1 MRRTIAATIAVI
13 GLCLAVFA
21 APSAAVPR
29 ELFGISNGQPLNQ
42 QDFRK
47 LKSTGV
53 RTLRFA
59 INWYNVQPSPGSPK
73 WGATD
78 ELVGDLAAR
87 GIHPVPF
94 IYGSPSWVAKQP
106 KRPPLGSARKVRA
119 WRKFLVLVVQR
130 YGRQGTYWT
139 GGAYQQAHPG
149 AQPTPI
155 TAYQIWNEPNLPKYF
170 PRKKTI
176 RKYGKLVKIAH
187 RAINGVDRRA
197 KVVLAGLTGYAE
209 PRGWTFLDRL
219 YRVKRIKQNF
229 EVAALHPYAA
239 TIGQFRTEAR
249 RIRQVIE
256 GHHDGHT
263 ALWLT
268 EVGWG
273 SDHGTR
279 RFPLNKGLQGQA
291 RMLRKSFKLVLHKRR
306 SWHIQRLFWFDWR
319 DPARGTGAYCS
330 FCPSAG
336 LLRHNQ
342 NPKPA
347 YRAFRRFT
355 PGD

>member
-1 MRRTIAATIAVI
+1 MRRTIAAAVAVI
-13 GLCLAVFA
+13 GLCLFVFA
-21 APSAAVPR
+21 APAAAVPR
-29 ELFGISNGQPLNQ
+29 ELFGISKGGTLNQ
-42 QDFRK
+42 QDFSK
-47 LKSTGV
+47 LNSTGV

-59 INWYNVQPSPGSPK
+59 INWFAVQPSHASPL

-78 ELVGDLAAR
+78 QLVGDLAAR
-87 GIHPVPF
+87 GIRPVPF

-106 KRPPLGSARKVRA
+106 NRPPLGSARKVRA
-119 WRKFLVLVVQR
+119 WRKFLVQVVER
-130 YGRQGTYWT
+130 YGRDGAYWT
-139 GGAYQQAHPG
+139 GAYLDQHPTG
-149 AQPTPI
+149 QPQPI

-176 RKYGKLVKIAH
+176 RKYGKLGKIAH
-187 RAINGVDRRA
+187 RAINGVDPHA
-197 KVVLAGLTGYAE
+197 KVVLAGLTGFAE
-209 PRGWTFLDRL
+209 PRGWTFLNRL

-239 TIGQFRTEAR
+239 TIGQFRTEAH
-249 RIRQVIE
+249 RIRRVIK

-273 SDHGTR
+273 SDPGTR

-306 SWHIQRLFWFDWR
+306 SWHIQRLFWFHWR
-319 DPARGTGAYCS
+319 DPAGGGGAQCS

-336 LLRHNQ
+336 LLRHNH

-347 YRAFRRFT
+347 YRAFRSFT
-355 PGD
+355 QGN